1 MHVDGHHTAGTGHA
15 DEVGHHLGADG
26 GAGAHLAVLAG
37 IAVVGDHSR
46 DAASAGA
53 LEGVEH
59 EAELHQVAVDQRGTG
74 GLDNEHVIA
83 AHVVADFNAQL
94 AIAEGGCQSRSKLT
108 AEVVANGFGQLGI
121 GRTRDNLEIAEHGPF
136 TLPIAAAVMV
146 WVWLGWKGSNL
157 RMTEPKPVALPLGY
171 IPAFMGSTKTFPYCD
186 SRLCAAASAA

>member
-1 MHVDGHHTAGTGHA
+1 MVTTRPAHA
-15 DEVGHHLGADG
+15 DEVSHHLGADG
-26 GAGAHLAVLAG
+26 RTGAYLAVLAG
-37 IAVVGDHSR
+37 VTVVGDHSR
-46 DAASAGA
+46 DATGAGT

-59 EAELHQVAVDQRGTG
+59 EAELHQVAIDQRGTG
-74 GLDNEHVIA
+74 RLDNEHVITA
-83 AHVVADFNAQL
+83 YVVTDFNTQL

-108 AEVVANGFGQLGI
+108 AEMVANGFGQLGI

-171 IPAFMGSTKTFPYCD
+171 IPAFMGSTKTFPYCGA
-186 SRLCAAASAA
+186 RPCAAASAA